1 MATARGEASRRRRR
15 AMASLAIALVIALLV
30 VAAVASLVALTLP
43 ADDQRTARAPWA
55 QPGAPDVRPQPID
68 QQ

>member
-1 MATARGEASRRRRR
+1 MATARGEPSRRRRR
-15 AMASLAIALVIALLV
+15 PVASLAIALVIALLV
-30 VAAVASLVALTLP
+30 VAAFAGVVALTLA
-43 ADDQRTARAPWA
+43 ADDQGTARAPWA